1 MLPSGVQEVLEA
13 LDKLSEVMDSYHHSS
28 SSTEKAKTS
37 MFSSMFRR
45 ESVKHKPTPEGEY
58 ADTRH
63 GGQLRILLE
72 QLLGGDLPFDR
83 YPALGTLR
91 NSTVHYSTVHIAH
104 YMVPYHASQH
114 SKAQHIFLYSFAKIT

>member
-1 MLPSGVQEVLEA
+1 MLPSGMQDVLVA

-28 SSTEKAKTS
+28 TSTEKAKTS
-37 MFSSMFRR
+37 MFSSIFRR

-63 GGQLRILLE
+63 VGQLRILLE

-83 YPALGTLR
+83 YPALGAFCITSS
-91 NSTVHYSTVHIAH
+91 STST
-104 YMVPYHASQH
+104 
-114 SKAQHIFLYSFAKIT
+114 SFSFSSLSSSLFTCTK

>member
-1 MLPSGVQEVLEA
+1 MLPSGVQDVLVA

-28 SSTEKAKTS
+28 TSTEKAKTS

-63 GGQLRILLE
+63 VGQLRILLE

-83 YPALGTLR
+83 YPALGML
-91 NSTVHYSTVHIAH
+91 V
-104 YMVPYHASQH
+104 
-114 SKAQHIFLYSFAKIT
+114 

>member
-1 MLPSGVQEVLEA
+1 MLSSGVQDVLTA
-13 LDKLSEVMDSYHHSS
+13 LDKLSEVMDSYHQSS

-45 ESVKHKPTPEGEY
+45 ESIKHKPTPEGEY

-63 GGQLRILLE
+63 GGQLRILLA

-91 NSTVHYSTVHIAH
+91 CSTVRHTSAYHILPDHVTSNLLCYA
-104 YMVPYHASQH
+104 V
-114 SKAQHIFLYSFAKIT
+114 LCFAYIT